1 MDDAPFLPPPKSDC
15 FCVESDQT
23 ARLNVPRVLIWLI
36 CEVDAVV
43 TWKLHCFVDVPP
55 VVAIAL
61 SDVSVP
67 VDTSAVIHDAVD
79 NDVVDSYLDAIH
91 SPHSSLVGYDSDI
104 VAAATAFA
112 V

>member
-1 MDDAPFLPPPKSDC
+1 M
-15 FCVESDQT
+15 
-23 ARLNVPRVLIWLI
+23 
-36 CEVDAVV
+36 V

-67 VDTSAVIHDAVD
+67 DDTSAVIHDAVD